1 MQRVLMRALATTLSL
16 ASSSCSVSGVL
27 SSEEILEELDEI
39 VAVDGGGEALELVYA
54 DQAVISNGFMRAV
67 VLQPVR
73 WPLAWAFGRRSMQRL
88 PNSAFHVRELL
99 RELPDETAGGW
110 LSDPDL
116 TTCAA
121 ASARFAWVADH
132 DPSAATRIY
141 AMDGLAKISRQLDLH
156 PFAGDFADLLSA
168 QDPGAVADAL
178 ARAKA
183 AVEQDDDEEVEAAVH
198 AMVAQP
204 LAVIADRIRLVE
216 ELASLFVATDG
227 ARSRPHVEA
236 ALRTAIAHC
245 TRGVLLK
252 SLMGRSRELAEVR
265 LCAMEQVRR
274 LGGARAVP
282 LMLAVMAASPAE
294 RANGVPHYDL
304 DTLVQLRLI
313 HYCGQLSPTLAAA
326 VVRLP
331 GRQDW
336 EATSATEFL
345 ARTILNERD
354 YYSKLRVP
362 ALVALTWCL
371 GRPSVDPDPAWVR
384 EWVDNGGS

>member
-1 MQRVLMRALATTLSL
+1 MRALATTLSL

-121 ASARFAWVADH
+121 ASARFAWFADL